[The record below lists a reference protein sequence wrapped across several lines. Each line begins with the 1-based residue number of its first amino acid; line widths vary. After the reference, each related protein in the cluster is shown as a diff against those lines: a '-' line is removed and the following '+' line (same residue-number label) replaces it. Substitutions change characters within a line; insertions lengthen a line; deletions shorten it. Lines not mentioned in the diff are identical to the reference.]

1 MPAIMVTPLEMTNN
15 HQLLFKTFTALAIAH
30 PMMTWRLTAWELAG
44 SISCIMWGF
53 PEALRPPL
61 LGMFYKI
68 LRARIAF
75 NEQFELSII

>member
-1 MPAIMVTPLEMTNN
+1 MHYV
-15 HQLLFKTFTALAIAH
+15 
-30 PMMTWRLTAWELAG
+30 
-44 SISCIMWGF
+44 GF